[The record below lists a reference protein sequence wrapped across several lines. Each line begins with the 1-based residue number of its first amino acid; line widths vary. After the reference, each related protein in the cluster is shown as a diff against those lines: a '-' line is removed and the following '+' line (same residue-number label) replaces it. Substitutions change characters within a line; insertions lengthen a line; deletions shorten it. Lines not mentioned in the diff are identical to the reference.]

1 MNLKDLAS
9 AIDFKQLSKFSKF
22 DKDDL
27 LENIGLQTKQDNLL
41 PGLLVFGAGIAVGV
55 GIGML
60 LAPRSG
66 EELRSQLG
74 ESFNKGLES
83 GKSQVDQIKSKVAAT
98 PIINGGNA

>member
-9 AIDFKQLSKFSKF
+9 AIDFKQLAKL

-27 LENIGLQTKQDNLL
+27 LENIGLQTKQDNLI

-66 EELRSQLG
+66 EELRNQLG

-83 GKSQVDQIKSKVAAT
+83 GKSQVDQIKQKVAAT
-98 PIINGGNA
+98 PIISGGNA